1 MRYLF
6 PILFLLGISISSCNQ
21 AKDKYDPY
29 NTETSNDSTEIT
41 NSSYFEID
49 FKKTE
54 ANVKN
59 IHVKLND
66 SNGYDALFD
75 TGCSG
80 MMISSLELIELIK
93 SGTLTKDDYVGESTV
108 SLADG
113 SVITHPVYNIRSVSV
128 TDKNGTVHTL
138 NDIYATV
145 AENPGA
151 DVIIGN
157 AVIDN
162 LAKNSY
168 TVDLKNK
175 VIKFE

>member
-6 PILFLLGISISSCNQ
+6 PILFLLGISFSSCNQ

-29 NTETSNDSTEIT
+29 NTGTSNDSTEIT

-66 SNGYDALFD
+66 AIGYDALFD

-80 MMISSLELIELIK
+80 MMISELEKAELLK
-93 SGTLTKDDYVGESTV
+93 SKTLTNADYVGESYVT
-108 SLADG
+108 LADG
-113 SVITHPVYNIRSVSV
+113 SVITHPVYNLRSVSV
-128 TDKNGTVHTL
+128 IDRNGITHTL
-138 NDIYATV
+138 NDIYVTV
-145 AENPGA
+145 AENPEA

>member
-6 PILFLLGISISSCNQ
+6 SMLFLIGICISSCNQ

-29 NTETSNDSTEIT
+29 NTAAAKDSTDIA
-41 NSSYFEID
+41 NSSYFEVD

-66 SNGYDALFD
+66 ANGYDALFD

-80 MMISSLELIELIK
+80 MMISKLEWAELLK
-93 SGTLTKDDYVGESTV
+93 SKTLTKDDYVGESYVT
-108 SLADG
+108 LADG
-113 SVITHPVYNIRSVSV
+113 SVITHPVYNIHSVSV
-128 TDKNGTVHTL
+128 TDKNGNVHTL
-138 NDIYATV
+138 NDIYVTV
-145 AENPGA
+145 AENPEA

-162 LAKNSY
+162 FAKNSY